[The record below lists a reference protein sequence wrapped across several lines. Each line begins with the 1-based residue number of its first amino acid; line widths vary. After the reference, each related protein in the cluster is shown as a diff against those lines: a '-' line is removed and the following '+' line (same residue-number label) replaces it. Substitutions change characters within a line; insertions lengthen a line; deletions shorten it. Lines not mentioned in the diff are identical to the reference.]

1 MKIGTSLF
9 SPLDKDGK
17 AMFGNQGEGAF
28 DHHDLSSTA
37 LVFNVGSSGGHIETT
52 ASSSSNSQE
61 KVHADISAQIGGKLL
76 GGSGRGQYD
85 SSAAKKA
92 GVS

>member
-1 MKIGTSLF
+1 MIVIAALKLVVLLQDGDSNDLSVKIGTSLF

-28 DHHDLSSTA
+28 DHHDLSFTA

-61 KVHADISAQIGGKLL
+61 KVHADISA
-76 GGSGRGQYD
+76 
-85 SSAAKKA
+85 
-92 GVS
+92 